1 MTQWPEHVRLRVVT
15 DKVKLS
21 NISVLVVPKGEY
33 DGYIDW
39 QNGADGERHMTA
51 VQLMID
57 RDALAQMGRSEP
69 IPSMRCEVLQY
80 LKRGDIERV

>member
-1 MTQWPEHVRLRVVT
+1 MSEWPEHVRLRVVT

-21 NISVLVVPKGEY
+21 NISAPVPKGEY

-39 QNGADGERHMTA
+39 QDGADGDSHMSKVQIAFDRTA
-51 VQLMID
+51 LVQMEKPD
-57 RDALAQMGRSEP
+57 G
-69 IPSMRCEVLQY
+69 IPSMQCEILQY